1 MNFIKKAANKINVKY
16 AIIAMSF
23 AGLGLFCSTVAA
35 EAAKKIVK
43 KE

>member
-1 MNFIKKAANKINVKY
+1 MNFFKKAVNKIDAKY

-23 AGLGLFCSTVAA
+23 AGLGLFCSTIAA